1 MSKILYAASTMS
13 HINNFHRPY
22 IDALKALG
30 HEVMIMANGEGAD
43 FDIPFVKKMLSLKN
57 TACRSEIRKILKREK
72 FDTVILNTTLAA
84 FHIRL
89 AMPKKNRP
97 RVVNIVHGYLF
108 SAKLNSVKANLL
120 LWCERILRKKTDE
133 IIVMNEE
140 DLRIAK
146 RHKLCLGKVTLS
158 LGMGA
163 TVKDIKTAPEKIRK
177 HISAEDSYLLCF
189 VGELSSRK
197 NQRFLICA
205 LPELKI
211 RIPKVKLVFVGSGD
225 KKDELE
231 KLAEKLHVS
240 DAVCFYGYTPTP
252 CDVIYAS
259 DLYVSAS
266 EVEGMPFNII
276 EALGVGKTLLIS
288 GVKGHVDLITHGENG
303 YIFGHANI
311 LDFAEKVKAIYS
323 GELTMPDEEKIRE
336 TYEKYSFANVYEQ
349 TLALI
354 KEAAEL

>member
-1 MSKILYAASTMS
+1 MS

-22 IDALKALG
+22 IDALRELG
-30 HEVMIMANGEGAD
+30 NEVMIMAKGEGAD
-43 FDIPFVKKMLSLKN
+43 FDIPLVKKMLSLKN
-57 TACRSEIRKILKREK
+57 TACRAEIRKILKREK

-108 SAKLNSVKANLL
+108 SEKLNSVKANLL
-120 LWCERILRKKTDE
+120 LWCEKLLRRKTDE

-140 DLRIAK
+140 DLRIAEK
-146 RHKLCLGKVTLS
+146 HRLCLGEVRHS

-163 TVKDIKTAPEKIRK
+163 MAKDIKTPPETIRK
-177 HISAEDSYLLCF
+177 HITAEDSYLLCF
-189 VGELSSRK
+189 VGELSGRK

-211 RIPKVKLVFVGSGD
+211 SIPKAKLLLVGSGD
-225 KKDELE
+225 NRDELE
-231 KLAEKLHVS
+231 RLAEKLRVS
-240 DAVCFYGYTPTP
+240 DSVIFCGHTPTP
-252 CDVIYAS
+252 CDFIYAS

-266 EVEGMPFNII
+266 EIEGMPFNVI

-288 GVKGHVDLITHGENG
+288 GVKGHADIITYGVNGYLFENG
-303 YIFGHANI
+303 NI
-311 LDFAEKVKAIYS
+311 SDFAEKVKAIYS
-323 GELTMPDEEKIRE
+323 GALVAPDREKIRE
-336 TYEKYSFANVYEQ
+336 TYEKYSYANVHRQ
-349 TLALI
+349 TLSLI
-354 KEAAEL
+354 KESAKL

>member
-30 HEVMIMANGEGAD
+30 HEVMIMAKGEGAD

-57 TACRSEIRKILKREK
+57 TACRSEIRKIFKREK
-72 FDTVILNTTLAA
+72 FDTVILNTSLAA

-108 SAKLNSVKANLL
+108 SEKLNSLKARVLL
-120 LWCERILRKKTDE
+120 FCERIFRKKTDE

-146 RHKLCLGKVTLS
+146 KHKLCLGRVSFS

-163 TVKDIKTAPEKIRK
+163 TAQEIKIPPETVRK
-177 HISAEDSYLLCF
+177 HISAEDSYLLGF
-189 VGELSSRK
+189 VGELSGRK

-205 LPELKI
+205 LPEI
-211 RIPKVKLVFVGSGD
+211 QISIPKAKLLLVGSG
-225 KKDELE
+225 L
-231 KLAEKLHVS
+231 
-240 DAVCFYGYTPTP
+240 F
-252 CDVIYAS
+252 
-259 DLYVSAS
+259 
-266 EVEGMPFNII
+266 
-276 EALGVGKTLLIS
+276 TLLS
-288 GVKGHVDLITHGENG
+288 RKKQKDAPSALDKSEKKGYNDV
-303 YIFGHANI
+303 
-311 LDFAEKVKAIYS
+311 
-323 GELTMPDEEKIRE
+323 
-336 TYEKYSFANVYEQ
+336 
-349 TLALI
+349 
-354 KEAAEL
+354 